1 MKSRFIIYGARAIPP
16 SNATDKKP
24 KNSTQ
29 DGIKELLNTWLDLLA
44 NLQVPHTWFLHFYVV
59 SLLSSIFWAY
69 QILTGGP
76 FFKLIAGNEKSA
88 SAEPK
93 SSMST
98 DQLTLVWSLM
108 TLQAV
113 RRLWESIQTAK
124 PSTSKMFLAHWLMG
138 LTFYLCMGVAIW
150 VEGTGTLNR
159 GQRSK
164 LLIWLSSFGEFVW
177 SHELTLSKSYRSSFV
192 DSFSMEKHQYRR
204 GALHSNHA

>member
-1 MKSRFIIYGARAIPP
+1 MKSRFIIYGARATPP
-16 SNATDKKP
+16 SNTDKKP

-29 DGIKELLNTWLDLLA
+29 NGTREFLNTWLDLLA

-69 QILTGGP
+69 QILTGGL
-76 FFKLIAGNEKSA
+76 FFKLIAGNERSA
-88 SAEPK
+88 SPDSK
-93 SSMST
+93 PSMST
-98 DQLTLVWSLM
+98 DQLALVWSLM

-138 LTFYLCMGVAIW
+138 LIFYLCMGIAIW
-150 VEGTGTLNR
+150 VEGAGTPNR

-164 LLIWLSSFGEFVW
+164 FSAWLSSCDFI
-177 SHELTLSKSYRSSFV
+177 
-192 DSFSMEKHQYRR
+192 
-204 GALHSNHA
+204 